1 MELVEPTAINTKNN
15 NNTKDLKE
23 SLQILQ
29 TWFSPL
35 FPVGSFSYSHG
46 LEAMIDDNLI
56 KSKEDILDYLKSVLK
71 HGTGKNDIIL
81 IKHTYQREELNDL
94 ALSLCP
100 TKERKIETIE
110 MGNAF
115 RKVLGDSW
123 NYKIPENTAY
133 PISVGKAARHFNIPL
148 NLTIISYLQSFASNL
163 INVCVKHI
171 PIGQKVGQDCII
183 QTYDV
188 IREIEK
194 ESENLKLEDLGGICF
209 NSDIYSIK
217 HENLKTRVY
226 KT

>member
-1 MELVEPTAINTKNN
+1 MELVEPIAINTKKNN
-15 NNTKDLKE
+15 SKKDLKE

-29 TWFSPL
+29 TWFSPS

-46 LEAMIDDNLI
+46 LEAMINDDLI

-81 IKHTYQREELNDL
+81 IKHSYLGEELNEL

-100 TKERKIETIE
+100 TKERKIECIE

-133 PISVGKAARHFNIPL
+133 PISVGKAAKHFNIPL

-171 PIGQKVGQDCII
+171 PIGQKVGQDLSLIHI
-183 QTYDV
+183 
-188 IREIEK
+188 
-194 ESENLKLEDLGGICF
+194 
-209 NSDIYSIK
+209 
-217 HENLKTRVY
+217 
-226 KT
+226 